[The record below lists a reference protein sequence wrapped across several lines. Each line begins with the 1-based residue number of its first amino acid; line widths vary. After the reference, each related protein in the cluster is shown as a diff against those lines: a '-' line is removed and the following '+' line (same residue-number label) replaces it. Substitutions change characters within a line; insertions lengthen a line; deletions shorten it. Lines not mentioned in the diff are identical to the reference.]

1 MEFRVLGPL
10 ELWGPGDTKINLAS
24 AAQRRL
30 TSFLVQRANTIVPAE
45 TLEEHLGL
53 TPGALRTSV
62 SRLRRLVG
70 FDTLITTPPGYTLR
84 TDRIDAIQFDALVAL
99 ARSSNDRTARD
110 ALAAAVMLW
119 RGDAYAEF
127 AHEEWAAAEVAR
139 LTELRACAL
148 EELAQM
154 ILEAGEATSVITML
168 EPVIATFPFRD
179 RPRGLLMRALADAG
193 RRTDALREFQAY
205 RAVLGEEI
213 GTEPSPFLVVLDR
226 AIAAQTDD
234 PDSTLPPLPEH
245 PAWGRER
252 RLLGSPLRFSPKHNL
267 PSAVGSF
274 IGRDDER
281 AALEKLIGEHRI
293 VTLTG
298 PGGCGKTRL
307 ALCAASDLVPAYEG
321 GVWWVEL
328 GPVTRPSEVEERLAA
343 SIGFVAMGSADV
355 TTQLIGRLSDAGPVL
370 IALDNAE
377 HVVDG
382 VAGLVDRVLTECP
395 NVTVLVTSREQLG
408 LPGEMVW
415 VVPPLSAPDPGA
427 PISLADLDRF
437 DATRLFLE
445 RARCAG
451 SDLVVD
457 EAAAPQ
463 IASICARLDGL
474 PLALELAAAHTRSM
488 PIERIAAGLDDSMR
502 LLSQGSRR
510 TLARHQ
516 TLHASIAWSVDLLDD
531 IETKVLSSL
540 TVFRSPFL
548 LDGAVEVA
556 TDGGNVEA
564 LSVIRALGRL
574 VDKSLLQFDAAAS
587 RYRMLETIRQ
597 FCDQR
602 AHGTPELDRA
612 RARHAHYRAAWCT
625 AVGEGRYGVERGQF
639 VREMPDVIAAMKWAR
654 QNAPIEALR
663 ICSGLG
669 AVRTVLGYNVDM
681 AETWD
686 WLMAFDRDGELAS
699 EWASAVAARMST
711 ATGLGLDVSSV
722 GAEAARRLPEQNR
735 RAARWLARGNAMV
748 PAYRGD
754 LAPILEYAQ
763 SVVAEREDLEIS
775 IYVGFAAY
783 MLSVAGRLDEATHLI
798 GEQRRMTR
806 RQHTTFSVD
815 SVGNGY
821 AAAILV
827 AAASGDLTAAA
838 NYASVA
844 VPADPAFSMTAADA
858 LAQVALMTDD
868 LATLRSAIEW
878 SRRGTIPMLSSLATW
893 IECARRTFDGDVE
906 RAADAAERYWE
917 EATPIP
923 LNRVHRRAF
932 LNIPLLESGRAAAV
946 EAANIEAT
954 AVVAEMVCAPL
965 CKAVVWQSRAQLALC
980 RGDLSLLVESADAM
994 LEIARRHRFVPM
1006 MIDALELV
1014 AIGTARAGSPD
1025 AACILDGALA
1035 ERERIGYR
1043 LVMISPRAEYL
1054 EFLAATPRSRRPLSL
1069 DDAVGIAQQRIG

>member
-1 MEFRVLGPL
+1 M
-10 ELWGPGDTKINLAS
+10 
-24 AAQRRL
+24 
-30 TSFLVQRANTIVPAE
+30 
-45 TLEEHLGL
+45 
-53 TPGALRTSV
+53 
-62 SRLRRLVG
+62 
-70 FDTLITTPPGYTLR
+70 
-84 TDRIDAIQFDALVAL
+84 
-99 ARSSNDRTARD
+99 
-110 ALAAAVMLW
+110 
-119 RGDAYAEF
+119 
-127 AHEEWAAAEVAR
+127 
-139 LTELRACAL
+139 
-148 EELAQM
+148 
-154 ILEAGEATSVITML
+154 
-168 EPVIATFPFRD
+168 
-179 RPRGLLMRALADAG
+179 
-193 RRTDALREFQAY
+193 
-205 RAVLGEEI
+205 
-213 GTEPSPFLVVLDR
+213 
-226 AIAAQTDD
+226 
-234 PDSTLPPLPEH
+234 
-245 PAWGRER
+245 
-252 RLLGSPLRFSPKHNL
+252 
-267 PSAVGSF
+267 GSF

-281 AALEKLIGEHRI
+281 AAVEKLIGEHRI

-328 GPVTRPSEVEERLAA
+328 GPVTRPNEVEERVAA
-343 SIGFVAMGSADV
+343 SAGFVAMGNADV
-355 TTQLIGRLSDAGPVL
+355 TTQMIGRLRNVGPVL

-382 VAGLVDRVLTECP
+382 VAGLVDRLVTECA

-415 VVPPLSAPDPGA
+415 VVPPLSAPEPGA

-445 RARCAG
+445 RARCAR

-463 IASICARLDGL
+463 IASICAGLDGL
-474 PLALELAAAHTRSM
+474 PLALELAAARTRSM
-488 PIERIAAGLDDSMR
+488 PIERIAAGLDDALR
-502 LLSQGSRR
+502 LLSQGSRT
-510 TLARHQ
+510 TLAHHQ

-531 IETKVLSSL
+531 IETTVLSSL

-574 VDKSLLQFDAAAS
+574 VDKSLLQFDAAIG

-625 AVGEGRYGVERGQF
+625 AVGEGRCGVERGQF

-669 AVRTVLGYNVDM
+669 AVRTALGYHVDM

-699 EWASAVAARMST
+699 EWAAAVAARMST
-711 ATGLGLDVSSV
+711 ATGLGLDVSTV

-754 LAPILEYAQ
+754 LAPILEYAE
-763 SVVAEREDLEIS
+763 SIVADREDLEIS

-783 MLSVAGRLDEATHLI
+783 MLSVAGRLDEATHWI

-827 AAASGDLTAAA
+827 AAAGGDLTAAA
-838 NYASVA
+838 NHASVA
-844 VPADPAFSMTAADA
+844 VPTDPAFSMTAADA

-868 LATLRSAIEW
+868 LGTLRSAIEW
-878 SRRGTIPMLSSLATW
+878 SRRGTIPLLRSLATW
-893 IECARRTFDGDVE
+893 IECARATFNGDVE
-906 RAADAAERYWE
+906 LAADAAERYWE
-917 EATPIP
+917 EARPIP

-932 LNIPLLESGRAAAV
+932 LNIPLLETGRSAAV
-946 EAANIEAT
+946 EAANVEAE

-965 CKAVVWQSRAQLALC
+965 CDAVLQQSSAQLALC
-980 RGDLSLLVESADAM
+980 RGDLSLLLETAGAM
-994 LEIARRHRFVPM
+994 LEIALRHRFVPM
-1006 MIDALELV
+1006 TIDALELV
-1014 AIGTARAGSPD
+1014 AVGTAQVGSPD
-1025 AACILDGALA
+1025 AACILDGTLA
-1035 ERERIGYR
+1035 ERDRIGYR
-1043 LVMISPRAEYL
+1043 LVMIAPRKEYL
-1054 EFLAATPRSRRPLSL
+1054 DLLAATPRSRRPPSL
-1069 DDAVGIAQQRIG
+1069 DDAVKVAQQLIG

>member
-10 ELWGPGDTKINLAS
+10 EVRGPGDSQIKLAS

-30 TSFLVQRANTIVPAE
+30 LSFLVQRANTIVPAE

-70 FDTLITTPPGYTLR
+70 FDTLITAPPGYTLR
-84 TDRIDAIQFDALVAL
+84 SAQVDAIQFDALVAL
-99 ARSSNDRTARD
+99 ARSSDDRTARD
-110 ALAAAVMLW
+110 ALAAAIALW
-119 RGDAYAEF
+119 RGNAYAEF
-127 AHEEWAAAEVAR
+127 AHDEWAAIEVAR
-139 LTELRACAL
+139 LTELRACAV

-154 ILEAGEATSVITML
+154 VLEAGEPTSAITML
-168 EPVIATFPFRD
+168 EQLIAVYPFRD
-179 RPRGLLMRALADAG
+179 RPRGLLMRALADVG
-193 RRTDALREFQAY
+193 RRTDSLREFQAY
-205 RAVLGEEI
+205 RDLLAKEI

-226 AIAAQTDD
+226 AIAAQSEIS
-234 PDSTLPPLPEH
+234 DSTLPPLPEH

-252 RLLGSPLRFSPKHNL
+252 RLRDSVLRGSPSHNL
-267 PSAVGSF
+267 PTAVGSF
-274 IGRDDER
+274 IGREGEL
-281 AALEKLIGEHRI
+281 AAVATLIRDHRI

-298 PGGCGKTRL
+298 AGGCGKTRL
-307 ALCAASDLVPAYEG
+307 ALSVASNVVAAYDG
-321 GVWWVEL
+321 GMWWVEL
-328 GPVTRPSEVEERLAA
+328 GPVTRPYEVEERLAA
-343 SIGFVAMGSADV
+343 STGFIAMGNADV
-355 TTQLIGRLSDAGPVL
+355 TTQMIGRLRDVGPVL
-370 IALDNAE
+370 IVLDNAE

-382 VAGLVDRVLTECP
+382 VATVVSRVLTECP
-395 NVTVLVTSREQLG
+395 NVTVLVTSREPLG

-415 VVPPLSAPDPGA
+415 VVPPLSAPDPSS

-437 DATRLFLE
+437 DAPRLFLE
-445 RARCAG
+445 RARCAR
-451 SDLVVD
+451 SDLIVD
-457 EAAAPQ
+457 ETSAPQ
-463 IASICARLDGL
+463 IAAICAGLDGL
-474 PLALELAAAHTRSM
+474 PLALELAAARTRSM
-488 PIERIAAGLDDSMR
+488 PIERIAAGLDDALR
-502 LLSQGSRR
+502 LLSQGTR
-510 TLARHQ
+510 TALARHQ

-531 IETKVLSSL
+531 TETAVLSSL
-540 TVFRSPFL
+540 TVFRSAFP

-556 TDGGNVEA
+556 TDGGGPEP

-574 VDKSLLQFDAAAS
+574 VDKSLLQFDAS
-587 RYRMLETIRQ
+587 TGRYRMLETIRQ

-602 AHGTPELDRA
+602 ANGTPELDRA
-612 RARHAHYRAAWCT
+612 RTRHARYRAAWCT

-639 VREMPDVIAAMKWAR
+639 VREMPDVVAAMKWAR
-654 QNAPIEALR
+654 RNAPLEALR
-663 ICSGLG
+663 MCSGLG

-699 EWASAVAARMST
+699 EWAAAVAARMST
-711 ATGLGLDVSSV
+711 ATGLGFDVSSI

-754 LAPILEYAQ
+754 LAPIIDYAA

-783 MLSVAGRLDEATHLI
+783 MLAVAGRLDEATRWL

-815 SVGNGY
+815 SAGNGY
-821 AAAILV
+821 AASILV
-827 AAASGDLTAAA
+827 AATSGDLSAAA
-838 NYASVA
+838 NHASVD
-844 VPADPAFSMTAADA
+844 VPTDPAFSMTAADA
-858 LAQVALMTDD
+858 LAQVALMTHD

-878 SRRGTIPMLSSLATW
+878 SRRGTIPMLRSLATW
-893 IECARRTFDGDVE
+893 IECARGTFDGDLE
-906 RAADAAERYWE
+906 QAADAAERYWE

-932 LNIPLLESGRAAAV
+932 LNIPLLETGRAAVV
-946 EAANIEAT
+946 EAANIEAD
-954 AVVAEMVCAPL
+954 AVVADMICAPL
-965 CKAVVWQSRAQLALC
+965 CEAVLHQSRAQLALC
-980 RGDLSLLVESADAM
+980 RGDLSLLLESAGAM
-994 LEIARRHRFVPM
+994 LEISRRHRYVPM

-1014 AIGTARAGSPD
+1014 AIGTGQMGSPD
-1025 AACILDGALA
+1025 APCILDSALA

-1043 LVMISPRAEYL
+1043 LVMIAPRARYL
-1054 EFLAATPRSRRPLSL
+1054 ELLDETPRSRTSPNL
-1069 DDAVGIAQQRIG
+1069 DVAVKLAQQRV